1 MLRYLCIVRN
11 IVVLRYLYIIY
22 MNTLNTN
29 YGEINI
35 YLYELLSQGVLNKY
49 TSTTNNTIKQIYH
62 TIHTAI
68 DNVPD
73 DLSSHIKI
81 SKKIKQKSNTILAS
95 KFVPHSIKTYI
106 DKTKA
111 FETSLRFR
119 LNNID
124 ITILIY
130 DYKRY
135 QLIYNTD
142 SRLFLIYAWLSI
154 CLQNNKTNLKK
165 LTIYLYQ
172 THFIKKFP
180 KQNHIID
187 VVNVNSGVSSFNHT
201 YNHNTI
207 IIYRREE
214 WFKVFIHETMHAF
227 KFQPTQLQENKFKNI
242 FKNSLSREVLISE
255 SYVEIWARFI
265 TCAFASYMQSTNLHN
280 FNVHMKFYT
289 NLETLFAIFQSK
301 RILQHMGLTY
311 NDLISLDKSRLKTK
325 YKEKTNVFAYY
336 IITGVFF
343 SNIWDTMDFFKQ
355 HNTNLLYF
363 DSEID
368 TINKFIRLYND
379 MLNSDKLQQL
389 YDTIDIEN
397 YKKKYGLRM
406 SILDILGI

>member
-1 MLRYLCIVRN
+1 
-11 IVVLRYLYIIY
+11 

-29 YGEINI
+29 YGEINL
-35 YLYELLSQGVLNKY
+35 YLYDLLSQGVLNKY
-49 TSTTNNTIKQIYH
+49 TSTTNNTIKQLYNTIY
-62 TIHTAI
+62 TAI

-81 SKKIKQKSNTILAS
+81 SKKIKHKLNKYLAS
-95 KFVPHSIKTYI
+95 KYVPHSIKTYI

-111 FETSLRFR
+111 FETSLRFI
-119 LNNID
+119 LDNID

-135 QLIYNTD
+135 PFINNTD
-142 SRLFLIYAWLSI
+142 SRLFLIFAWLSI
-154 CLQNNKTNLKK
+154 CLQNNKGNLKQ

-172 THFIKKFP
+172 TDFIKKFP
-180 KQNHIID
+180 KQSDTID
-187 VVNVNSGVSSFNHT
+187 VINVNSGVSSFNHT
-201 YNHNTI
+201 DNHNTI

-227 KFQPTQLQENKFKNI
+227 KYQPTELQENKFKI
-242 FKNSLSREVLISE
+242 LFQNSLSREVLISE
-255 SYVEIWARFI
+255 SYVEIWARYI

-280 FNVHMKFYT
+280 FKVHMKFYI

-311 NDLISLDKSRLKTK
+311 NDLISPDKSRLKAK
-325 YKEKTNVFAYY
+325 FKEKTNVFAYY

-355 HNTNLLYF
+355 HNSNLLYF
-363 DSEID
+363 DSGVD
-368 TINKFIRLYND
+368 TINKLITLYR
-379 MLNSDKLQQL
+379 SEEHTSELQ
-389 YDTIDIEN
+389 
-397 YKKKYGLRM
+397 
-406 SILDILGI
+406 SHS